1 MSQGKKEV
9 VVLDS
14 SSGIRLP
21 VAVDEARWNFLY
33 KAFDKDCREKLAF
46 DSFFRSAADASEGM
60 AFLVSQLAYT
70 EAQTYERD
78 YQDVQYRDLIPVTS
92 EAGPA
97 ASTVRYQVFDKV
109 GQGKR
114 IESGSKD
121 IPYSDVS
128 GAAVEIGVV
137 SGGAGYRYSQ
147 LELLQAAQMI
157 RPLPASRMEAAV
169 EMAERHLNSVALL
182 GEQST
187 LTGQGKFLG
196 LLNQDISQSSNPSQY
211 MVAGTNGTTGLTGV
225 WNTPATATF
234 DKVLADVNLGILQF
248 WNNSNNTLL
257 PDTFGVA
264 TACFTALAT
273 RYNSLGTRTLLQLLE
288 ESNLMTAR
296 TGKKL
301 NIVPI
306 YQANTAGVNGATRC
320 VLYVNDPRRIVM
332 HVPMAHRFLAPQP
345 EGLDVSVP
353 GWYRYAGVN
362 LRYSYAMVYMDNM
375 A

>member
-14 SSGIRLP
+14 SSGVRRT
-21 VAVDEARWNFLY
+21 VAVDEARYHFLLNT
-33 KAFDKDCREKLAF
+33 FNQDCRAKMGF
-46 DSFFRSAADASEGM
+46 DSNFKTAADAAEGM

-70 EAQTYERD
+70 EAQTYERE
-78 YQDVQYRDLIPVTS
+78 YQDVQYRQLVPVTS
-92 EAGPA
+92 EAGPG

-114 IESGSKD
+114 IEGSSKD

-157 RPLPASRMEAAV
+157 RPLPAARMEAAV
-169 EMAERHLNSVALL
+169 EMAERHLNQVAMV

-187 LTGQGKFLG
+187 LTGQAAFRG
-196 LLNQDISQSSNPSQY
+196 LLTQNIDNVNNPTQY
-211 MVAGTNGTTGLTGV
+211 LCSTSPGITGV
-225 WNTPATATF
+225 WSTVATATF
-234 DKVLADVNLGILQF
+234 DKVLADVNLGINQF
-248 WNNSNNTLL
+248 WKNSNYTLM
-257 PDTFGVA
+257 PDTMGLA
-264 TACFTALAT
+264 PSCFTPLAT
-273 RYNSLGTRTLLQLLE
+273 RYNSLGTKTLLQLLE
-288 ESNLMTAR
+288 ESNIATAR

-301 NIVPI
+301 NFVPI
-306 YQANTAGVNGATRC
+306 YQAETAAVNGGTRC
-320 VLYVNDPRRIVM
+320 VLYVNDPRRVVM
-332 HVPMAHRFLAPQP
+332 HIPMAHRFLAPQP
-345 EGLDVSVP
+345 EGLDVAVP

-375 A
+375 V